1 MDITQQRGLP
11 AYVSKQAVPAYQ
23 RDWVWGSAALL
34 ILLCGLLVG
43 WLLAARRGPV
53 PPLAFNP
60 ATAVTQPADLN
71 NLLAI
76 QEATNQQLREQLAS
90 LEAGL
95 QGACNRAAS
104 TVAGPTTSAAPA
116 TSSSPAAP
124 ATPGTSTS
132 PATSPSLASPTSPT
146 GNLAERLEA
155 ATVLV
160 MTNRGHGSGFFIAP
174 GTVVTNAHVV
184 QGAASASIRLT
195 SKTLGKVY
203 TAQLLNA
210 TPLST
215 DAPQT
220 GNRDYAIL
228 KVPAASATP
237 VLELSEQ
244 INKLDT
250 VIAAGYPGVYFE
262 VDPNVGDQVQPG
274 IPELVLMRGEVSVI
288 HQFVPGI
295 PVISH
300 TANIYQGNSGGPL
313 VDSCGRVVGINTF
326 KVAAAEGS
334 VPQAAPVMIGFALG
348 AADLRRY
355 LAEQQIAVGVATVPC
370 Q

>member
-34 ILLCGLLVG
+34 ILLCGLLAG
-43 WLLAARRGPV
+43 WLLATRRGPV
-53 PPLAFNP
+53 VPPVFNP
-60 ATAVTQPADLN
+60 ATEITQPADLD

-76 QEATNQQLREQLAS
+76 QEATNQQLREQLTS

-95 QGACNRAAS
+95 QGACNRAA
-104 TVAGPTTSAAPA
+104 
-116 TSSSPAAP
+116 PAATGP
-124 ATPGTSTS
+124 AASSTPTS
-132 PATSPSLASPTSPT
+132 PATSSTPTSPATPSTPASPTPAA

-174 GTVVTNAHVV
+174 ATVVTNAHVV
-184 QGAASASIRLT
+184 QGAAPASIRLT

-203 TAQLLNA
+203 AAELLNA
-210 TPLST
+210 TTLSAS
-215 DAPQT
+215 DPQT

-228 KVPAASATP
+228 KVPAAPATA
-237 VLELSEQ
+237 VLELSER

-262 VDPNVGDQVQPG
+262 VDPNIGDQAHPG

-288 HQFVPGI
+288 HQFVAGI

-355 LAEQQIAVGVATVPC
+355 LAEQQVTIGVATVPC